1 MEIVRKVSNADLISA
16 YCYKVTEETNNLLNP
31 KIINKFYAVLSGKEI
46 LFFKNESKND
56 FHDLWYI
63 YKSHITVGRE
73 TINITKYF
81 TVNINFFNSNSVNK
95 LYFSKENECHE
106 FAKKVKKAI
115 HDLSFNDF
123 YELGESIGE
132 GNFAKVSKCTNKFS
146 NKICAVKVINKT
158 NLKPKDLELI
168 HQEKSYLSLIKHPNI
183 IGLIDYFE
191 DKKSIY
197 LVTEYCAGGDILS
210 FIEKN
215 HEISEKTAARI
226 VRKIAEGIKYLN
238 FFGIVHRDIKPENIL
253 FSQENDIKSLKI
265 IDLGVCQTL
274 TYGQMANEP
283 IGTNGYISP
292 EIYMHKEYNFKTDIW
307 SLGIILYLLITQ
319 GMLPFDNDNMDN
331 KVIGKKVIY
340 LQQEYPEEYFGKC
353 SVALENL
360 LDKMLEKNME
370 KRIDI
375 INLLNDSW
383 FNIIK
388 KQ

>member
-1 MEIVRKVSNADLISA
+1 
-16 YCYKVTEETNNLLNP
+16 
-31 KIINKFYAVLSGKEI
+31 
-46 LFFKNESKND
+46 
-56 FHDLWYI
+56 
-63 YKSHITVGRE
+63 
-73 TINITKYF
+73 
-81 TVNINFFNSNSVNK
+81 
-95 LYFSKENECHE
+95 
-106 FAKKVKKAI
+106 
-115 HDLSFNDF
+115 
-123 YELGESIGE
+123 
-132 GNFAKVSKCTNKFS
+132 
-146 NKICAVKVINKT
+146 
-158 NLKPKDLELI
+158 
-168 HQEKSYLSLIKHPNI
+168 
-183 IGLIDYFE
+183 
-191 DKKSIY
+191 
-197 LVTEYCAGGDILS
+197 
-210 FIEKN
+210 
-215 HEISEKTAARI
+215 
-226 VRKIAEGIKYLN
+226 
-238 FFGIVHRDIKPENIL
+238 
-253 FSQENDIKSLKI
+253 
-265 IDLGVCQTL
+265 
-274 TYGQMANEP
+274 MANEP